1 MGAIQVHDELW
12 TQSGSILQIR
22 KFSLAYRR
30 SPECRLFLRMR
41 VILKEF
47 KKSQSDILQK
57 QQKSIL
63 ERTLPESL
71 KLAIARRIENNLFS
85 RVNSISFFPFIFI
98 PFFCNLI
105 KPILLFSK
113 NGWSGPFSGLIRSLF
128 WRVWELSVKS
138 ELYLLLR
145 RVNHLTG
152 KSSYRKSNNRFMST
166 DQFELLPVG
175 IMILSI
181 KYIVLPRFWIF
192 NRSSSWKAR
201 QDTSLKELLLQ
212 TATNPQRAW
221 WWSPL
226 DM

>member
-85 RVNSISFFPFIFI
+85 RVNSIGFFPFIFI

-105 KPILLFSK
+105 IKADSSIFQK
-113 NGWSGPFSGLIRSLF
+113 RLIRSLF
-128 WRVWELSVKS
+128 WVDQVPF
-138 ELYLLLR
+138 
-145 RVNHLTG
+145 LTG
-152 KSSYRKSNNRFMST
+152 MGAISEIRTLFAA
-166 DQFELLPVG
+166 Q
-175 IMILSI
+175 
-181 KYIVLPRFWIF
+181 
-192 NRSSSWKAR
+192 AR
-201 QDTSLKELLLQ
+201 
-212 TATNPQRAW
+212 
-221 WWSPL
+221 
-226 DM
+226 